1 MLIEKFPPKE
11 WSYIS
16 AITELAFAEAPDKL
30 LKHKLDALDS
40 VMDAAKQYLNAHL
53 PSTLVD
59 AVVAKKTK
67 MILEAT
73 SAKAIRELS
82 QPPRP
87 LYSGGRWKAS
97 ENSVPEEELLLWAY
111 VSPNA
116 KLTSEAAARYEE
128 LYIAVFGRLP

>member
-1 MLIEKFPPKE
+1 M
-11 WSYIS
+11 S
-16 AITELAFAEAPDKL
+16 
-30 LKHKLDALDS
+30 
-40 VMDAAKQYLNAHL
+40 AAKEYLNAHL
-53 PSTLVD
+53 LSTLVN
-59 AVVAKKTK
+59 AVVAKKSK

-73 SAKAIRELS
+73 SAEVIRELS

-97 ENSVPEEELLLWAY
+97 EYSVPEEELLLWAY

-116 KLTSEAAARYEE
+116 KLPPEAAARYEE